1 MFTQIRN
8 KILNDSRCPQSQVS
22 GDDDD
27 FQRADDLITY
37 YEGGHGHDHGD
48 GHGHGHDHGHG
59 HSHGDEDDEAKYK
72 KAMGQL
78 KCVLAVGLF
87 FVTAQGIGAY
97 LAGSIAV
104 ATDCAHLASDLVG
117 FCMSMVALALTR
129 KSASSE
135 YTFGWHRS
143 EIIGTI
149 VSIVF
154 LLTLTIWLLV
164 EASKRFFVYYEID
177 GEIMLIT
184 AILSLFFNIAMMKVL
199 HQGPGHDHDHDHG
212 DGHSHGHDH
221 GPPKKIK
228 KKGTEEAEAHG
239 HDHGDMNESKAAA
252 AAEKQKNINVEAAY
266 LHALSDMLLSIGV
279 CIAAIIIYIW
289 PVKQHPWSKYADP
302 TCTVFFSIVVCLTC
316 KPILA
321 NCVYILMEGAP
332 EVVDTVALV
341 KEINALQDG
350 KVKVHDFHVWSL
362 SKGKYSLSCH
372 I

>member
-1 MFTQIRN
+1 M
-8 KILNDSRCPQSQVS
+8 
-22 GDDDD
+22 
-27 FQRADDLITY
+27 TY
-37 YEGGHGHDHGD
+37 YEGGHSHDHGD
-48 GHGHGHDHGHG
+48 GHGHDHGHDHGD
-59 HSHGDEDDEAKYK
+59 SKDDNEAKYA

-78 KCVLAVGLF
+78 KCVLFVGIF
-87 FVTAQGIGAY
+87 FVCAQGVGAY
-97 LAGSIAV
+97 MAGSIAI

-117 FCMSMVALALTR
+117 FVMSMVALALTR
-129 KSASSE
+129 KAASTE

-164 EASKRFFVYYEID
+164 EASKRIFVTYQID

-184 AILSLFFNIAMMKVL
+184 AVLSLFFNIAMMKVL

-212 DGHSHGHDH
+212 DHDHGHSHGPPEKIKKKGSEAKVEEHGHDH
-221 GPPKKIK
+221 GA
-228 KKGTEEAEAHG
+228 EE
-239 HDHGDMNESKAAA
+239 MNESKAAA

-289 PVKQHPWSKYADP
+289 PTKPYPWSKYADP
-302 TCTVFFSIVVCLTC
+302 ACTLVFSVIVCLTC

-321 NCVYILMEGAP
+321 NCIFILMEGAP
-332 EVVDTVALV
+332 EVIDTVELT
-341 KEINALQDG
+341 KEINALQEST
-350 KVKVHDFHVWSL
+350 VKVHDFHVWSL

-372 I
+372 IQC